1 MDIEKIEKLK
11 NVLMKML
18 NKSVIARNSV
28 CINKE
33 DFRLVLMK
41 MGFERK
47 ETDEVIDKL
56 LSKTDI
62 IFTTMVVVDLENHIN
77 EEQNNDNN

>member
-1 MDIEKIEKLK
+1 MDLEKIEKLK

-18 NKSVIARNSV
+18 NKSIIARNSV

-41 MGFERK
+41 IGFERK

-77 EEQNNDNN
+77 KEQNNDNN